1 MEEKINYIK
10 HLKES
15 WKFAQET
22 TENELKIKGHTSV
35 NVALEVFKKV
45 CTPYHFFLQGMKQS
59 DEKPTE
65 KQLKYA
71 ESLDIENPGQ
81 YTKQQ
86 LSKKIKEKV
95 DNG

>member
-1 MEEKINYIK
+1 
-10 HLKES
+10 
-15 WKFAQET
+15 
-22 TENELKIKGHTSV
+22 
-35 NVALEVFKKV
+35 
-45 CTPYHFFLQGMKQS
+45 MKQS